1 MINFEYNDTM
11 KRWDVKIPFTL
22 ETDGYKEEGFQTVA
36 SISEDDK
43 VIFHRDIHLTLMRQ
57 ILLAWD
63 EFSLQFVED
72 ELARDER
79 YHNGI

>member
-57 ILLAWD
+57 ILLGWD
-63 EFSLQFVED
+63 EFSIETIED
-72 ELARDER
+72 EEVL
-79 YHNGI
+79 

>member
-22 ETDGYKEEGFQTVA
+22 KTNDYKEEGFQTVA

-57 ILLAWD
+57 VLLAWD
-63 EFSLQFVED
+63 EFSLQITENEEV
-72 ELARDER
+72 L
-79 YHNGI
+79 

>member
-63 EFSLQFVED
+63 EFSLQITENEEV
-72 ELARDER
+72 L
-79 YHNGI
+79 

>member
-22 ETDGYKEEGFQTVA
+22 ETNDYKEEGFQTVA
-36 SISEDDK
+36 SISENDK

-57 ILLAWD
+57 VLLAWD
-63 EFSLQFVED
+63 EFSLQITENEEV
-72 ELARDER
+72 L
-79 YHNGI
+79 

>member
-22 ETDGYKEEGFQTVA
+22 ETNDYKEEGFQTVA

-57 ILLAWD
+57 VLLALD
-63 EFSLQFVED
+63 EFSLQITENEEV
-72 ELARDER
+72 L
-79 YHNGI
+79 

>member
-22 ETDGYKEEGFQTVA
+22 ETNDYKEEGFQTVA
-36 SISEDDK
+36 SISENDK

-63 EFSLQFVED
+63 EFSLQITENEEV
-72 ELARDER
+72 L
-79 YHNGI
+79 

>member
-11 KRWDVKIPFTL
+11 IRWDVKIPFTL
-22 ETDGYKEEGFQTVA
+22 ETDGYKEKGFQTVA

-63 EFSLQFVED
+63 EFSLQITENEEV
-72 ELARDER
+72 L
-79 YHNGI
+79 

>member
-22 ETDGYKEEGFQTVA
+22 ETNDYKEEGFQTVA

-57 ILLAWD
+57 VLLAWD
-63 EFSLQFVED
+63 EFSLQITENEEV
-72 ELARDER
+72 L
-79 YHNGI
+79 